1 MLANILPLF
10 IFATGL
16 AQAQLAGPVGP
27 TTPLESKSNICNV
40 LDYGGSIGSED
51 IGPAIIN
58 AFHVKAIASSRL
70 FIDQDIVS

>member
-51 IGPAIIN
+51 IGPAITN
-58 AFHVKAIASSRL
+58 AFYVRAIAPSCL
-70 FIDQDIVS
+70 LIDQHILS